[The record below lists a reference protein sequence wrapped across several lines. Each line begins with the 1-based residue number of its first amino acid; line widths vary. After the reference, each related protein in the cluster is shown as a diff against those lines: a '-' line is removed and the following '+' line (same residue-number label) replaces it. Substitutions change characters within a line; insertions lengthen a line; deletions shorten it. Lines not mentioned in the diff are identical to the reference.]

1 MNTAV
6 VTEVAAPSAPA
17 QKQSAL
23 ARIAARYNV
32 SQPRLLETLKNTAF
46 KTGKDGQA
54 ITDEQMTA
62 LLIVADQYNLNP
74 FTKEIYAFPDKRGGI
89 VPVVGVDG
97 WSRLIN
103 SNPNHD
109 GIEFTFG
116 PPISDKIDLP
126 EWCECTIY
134 RKDRTR
140 PTVVREYMVEC
151 KRTTDPWQ
159 SHPRRMLRHKAEI
172 QCARVAYS
180 FSGIYEQD
188 EAERIIEGD
197 VREVDEPAVAEINEA
212 IRAKKQ
218 RQVAP
223 ADDAVVHRPVHV
235 ADAETGEIVP
245 QDEPLTLSFAQV
257 EDMINSATD
266 TNALDLAVDSIDAAP
281 EKFHGELRNLAK
293 KKAAEIEAGIK

>member
-180 FSGIYEQD
+180 YSGIYEQD
-188 EAERIIEGD
+188 EAERIIECD
-197 VREVDEPAVAEINEA
+197 IREVDEPAIAEINET

>member
-116 PPISDKIDLP
+116 PPISDKVDLP

-180 FSGIYEQD
+180 YSGIYEQD
-188 EAERIIEGD
+188 EAERIIECD
-197 VREVDEPAVAEINEA
+197 IREVDEPAIAEINET

>member
-116 PPISDKIDLP
+116 PPISDKVDLP
-126 EWCECTIY
+126 QWCECTIY

-151 KRTTDPWQ
+151 KRTTEPWQ

-223 ADDAVVHRPVHV
+223 ADDAVVRHPGPV
-235 ADAETGEIVP
+235 ADMETGEIVP
-245 QDEPLTLSFAQV
+245 PDEPMTLSFAQV